1 MLTTL
6 YWGEQLRDC
15 CHVLLRQRIEA
26 AQWSW
31 HFVIMVFISWRSVCE
46 RFGLHAGQLRTWAS
60 KSSISPCHRI
70 LFHSAPV
77 HFKSAVR
84 EDSSFCLH
92 LAYSMH
98 EIGCNLQ
105 LWIACWTVF
114 KIISAS
120 VPEPSAVICM
130 KSCLVF
136 KAVQPEGQQRF
147 LHLLS
152 IIRQ

>member
-31 HFVIMVFISWRSVCE
+31 HFVIIVFISWRSVCE

-105 LWIACWTVF
+105 LWIAYWTVF
-114 KIISAS
+114 KLFLQVFPSPVQWFAWNHAWFLKQCSLRAS
-120 VPEPSAVICM
+120 RDS
-130 KSCLVF
+130 STY
-136 KAVQPEGQQRF
+136 F
-147 LHLLS
+147 L
-152 IIRQ
+152 